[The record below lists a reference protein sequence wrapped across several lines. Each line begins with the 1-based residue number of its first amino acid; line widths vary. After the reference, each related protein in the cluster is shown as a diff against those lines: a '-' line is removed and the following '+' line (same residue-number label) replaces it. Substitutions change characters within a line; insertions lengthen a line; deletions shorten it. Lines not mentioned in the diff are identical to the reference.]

1 MNSDKLESVAGHI
14 MQQNDLQAL
23 HRFWSDQ
30 AREIEEMTQFKQS
43 KCTLPLARIKKIM
56 KFDEDVKMIS
66 AEAPV
71 LFAKACEM
79 FIHELTLRAWIHTDE
94 NKRRTLQRNDI
105 AAAISRNDTFDFL
118 IDIVPRDDIKAKR
131 PSDEAQ
137 DDSGRPVMTQDLQQ
151 YYLQHMQQQ
160 AALQQQ
166 AVVDPSQA
174 QRLALDPTQM
184 YLYQQQQ
191 LRYAQMLQQMQLQHQ
206 QGQMG
211 DQIDD
216 QMGEMRH
223 GSRPGV
229 MVGGVEGQDLGEG
242 HINHAESHHGQS
254 GHEESVYS
262 NNGHPDRYHHEHV
275 SLPPLNLQHHHSAV

>member
-1 MNSDKLESVAGHI
+1 
-14 MQQNDLQAL
+14 
-23 HRFWSDQ
+23 
-30 AREIEEMTQFKQS
+30 
-43 KCTLPLARIKKIM
+43 
-56 KFDEDVKMIS
+56 
-66 AEAPV
+66 
-71 LFAKACEM
+71 
-79 FIHELTLRAWIHTDE
+79 
-94 NKRRTLQRNDI
+94 
-105 AAAISRNDTFDFL
+105 
-118 IDIVPRDDIKAKR
+118 
-131 PSDEAQ
+131 
-137 DDSGRPVMTQDLQQ
+137 MTQDLQQ

-216 QMGEMRH
+216 QMGEMVSQRPPLSHTKAFDFYNFLPDRQRH